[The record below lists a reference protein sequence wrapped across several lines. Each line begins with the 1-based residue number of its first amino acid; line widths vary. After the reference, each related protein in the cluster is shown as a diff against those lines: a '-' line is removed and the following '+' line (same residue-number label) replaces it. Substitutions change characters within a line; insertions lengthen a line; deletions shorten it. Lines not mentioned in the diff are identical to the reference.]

1 MNRILIIDDDRALCR
16 SLEIQLTQEGHRVES
31 AHSGGDGL
39 RKIADFDPGLVLLD
53 VHLPDMDGLDLLQ
66 KIQQARSQLPV
77 VIITG
82 RQEMKVAIEAMRRGA
97 FDYLR
102 KPFDLDEIFI
112 LLEKAARLEK
122 TSRTVESASVTLSE
136 EPAEI
141 VGSSRPVIELMKQIG
156 LLARSR
162 VTVLIEGESGTGKEL
177 VARAL
182 HEASSAG
189 KPFVAINCSA
199 VVPTLLESELF
210 GHEKGA
216 FTGADNRKTGRLEH
230 AGEGTVFLDEIG
242 DMPLALQA
250 KILRVLQE
258 RSFERVGGLEQID
271 CRARII
277 AATNR
282 DLDKLVAEGAFREDL
297 FYRLA
302 VSRLRVPAL
311 RERREDIPTLALHLL
326 ARIGHKIHRPLAGID
341 PLVMKQFEIYDWPGN
356 VRELENV
363 LTRAAALARGS
374 VITAVE
380 LGLRPSSDAKAG
392 PAPKQIRPL
401 RDVENEYIRLSL
413 EATGWNITKTAR
425 LLEISPTTLRKK
437 IEDYSLHRQ

>member
-242 DMPLALQA
+242 
-250 KILRVLQE
+250 
-258 RSFERVGGLEQID
+258 
-271 CRARII
+271 
-277 AATNR
+277 
-282 DLDKLVAEGAFREDL
+282 
-297 FYRLA
+297 
-302 VSRLRVPAL
+302 
-311 RERREDIPTLALHLL
+311 
-326 ARIGHKIHRPLAGID
+326 
-341 PLVMKQFEIYDWPGN
+341 
-356 VRELENV
+356 
-363 LTRAAALARGS
+363 
-374 VITAVE
+374 
-380 LGLRPSSDAKAG
+380 
-392 PAPKQIRPL
+392 
-401 RDVENEYIRLSL
+401 
-413 EATGWNITKTAR
+413 
-425 LLEISPTTLRKK
+425 
-437 IEDYSLHRQ
+437 